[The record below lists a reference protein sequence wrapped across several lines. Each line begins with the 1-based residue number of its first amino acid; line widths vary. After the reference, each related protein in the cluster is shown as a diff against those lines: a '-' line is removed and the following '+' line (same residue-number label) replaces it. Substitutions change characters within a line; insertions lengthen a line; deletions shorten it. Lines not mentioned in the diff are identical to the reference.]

1 MLALPLASNCTVM
14 FLHSAVGN
22 TLSTTVTMA
31 SHVATLSLLS
41 VTVSLTVFGPT
52 LAQVNA
58 LLSMARLL
66 MPQAS
71 LLPLLTSAA
80 VMLALPLASN
90 CTLMFLHSAVGNTLS
105 ATVTMASHVATLSL
119 LSVTVSLTVFGPT
132 LAQVNAFFSMAR
144 LLIPHASLLL
154 LLTSAAVMLA
164 LPLASNC
171 TVMFL
176 HSAAGN
182 TLSTTVTIASLVA
195 ALPLLSVTVSL
206 TVFGPTLAQVNALLS

>member
-1 MLALPLASNCTVM
+1 MLALPLASNRTVM

-41 VTVSLTVFGPT
+41 VTVSLTVFVPT
-52 LAQVNA
+52 LAQVTVFPYTT
-58 LLSMARLL
+58 LFRS
-66 MPQAS
+66 PHAS
-71 LLPLLTSAA
+71 WLPLFTSAA

-90 CTLMFLHSAVGNTLS
+90 CTVMFLHSAVGNTLS
-105 ATVTMASHVATLSL
+105 TTVTIALHVATLSL

-132 LAQVNAFFSMAR
+132 LAQVNALLSMAR
-144 LLIPHASLLL
+144 LLIPQASLLP

-164 LPLASNC
+164 FPVASSC

-176 HSAAGN
+176 HDAMGG
-182 TLSTTVTIASLVA
+182 TLSSTVT
-195 ALPLLSVTVSL
+195 
-206 TVFGPTLAQVNALLS
+206 F

>member
-22 TLSTTVTMA
+22 MLSTTVTMA

-41 VTVSLTVFGPT
+41 ITVTLTVFGPT

-66 MPQAS
+66 MPHAS
-71 LLPLLTSAA
+71 LLPLFTSAA
-80 VMLALPLASN
+80 VILVLPL
-90 CTLMFLHSAVGNTLS
+90 T
-105 ATVTMASHVATLSL
+105 
-119 LSVTVSLTVFGPT
+119 
-132 LAQVNAFFSMAR
+132 
-144 LLIPHASLLL
+144 
-154 LLTSAAVMLA
+154 
-164 LPLASNC
+164 SNC

-182 TLSTTVTIASLVA
+182 TLSTTVTIASHVA
-195 ALPLLSVTVSL
+195 TLSLLSVTVSL
-206 TVFGPTLAQVNALLS
+206 TVFGARLGDVKEFLSMARLLIPHAS

>member
-1 MLALPLASNCTVM
+1 MSGTGALLSTTVTMASHVAPLSVLSVTVSLTVFGPTLAQVKVFLSMARLLIPHASLLPLLTSAAVMLALPLASNCTVM

-52 LAQVNA
+52 LAQVKVF
-58 LLSMARLL
+58 LSMAMLA

-71 LLPLLTSAA
+71 LLPLFTSAA

-90 CTLMFLHSAVGNTLS
+90 CTVMFLHSAVGNTLS
-105 ATVTMASHVATLSL
+105 TTVTMASHVATLSL

-132 LAQVNAFFSMAR
+132 LAQVE
-144 LLIPHASLLL
+144 
-154 LLTSAAVMLA
+154 
-164 LPLASNC
+164 
-171 TVMFL
+171 
-176 HSAAGN
+176 
-182 TLSTTVTIASLVA
+182 
-195 ALPLLSVTVSL
+195 
-206 TVFGPTLAQVNALLS
+206 